1 MEEAIC
7 HVNDYHDGN
16 KYKEGL
22 TRMKCKRTPRR
33 PPTRDAKINSYQK
46 NIYIINIL
54 LCYSQNTKYGTVLV
68 AARKIGEKIYIKKRT

>member
-46 NIYIINIL
+46 KYIYNKYFIMLQSKYKIR
-54 LCYSQNTKYGTVLV
+54 YRARRRTKN
-68 AARKIGEKIYIKKRT
+68 R